1 MSNLKPSL
9 IAKVERSIGEAE
21 HCFEELKMEES
32 IDKDFDHQLF
42 IASQKDFAPLLR
54 CNTDEFNE
62 AFGIIAD
69 PPFDKESLLKSSDYT
84 GFTISVKEDKEEQR
98 KLRLARGPLIEN
110 LKTLLV
116 VDKDDQEAKNVEPL
130 DFFTKT
136 EVLRATV
143 LEPDPYSGVNN
154 VRSGLEVVIR
164 KGDGNVKYCFMSHE
178 FCEWKIL
185 DQSEE
190 SKGDS
195 NSWLVDAAEIVRVKD
210 KGPYIRLSIDEEHNV
225 FFCPRIPDL
234 QMEKLHRFMTE

>member
-1 MSNLKPSL
+1 MG
-9 IAKVERSIGEAE
+9 R
-21 HCFEELKMEES
+21 
-32 IDKDFDHQLF
+32 IDKDFDQLF
-42 IASQKDFAPLLR
+42 NASQNGFAPLVR

-62 AFGIIAD
+62 AFGITAD
-69 PPFDKESLLKSSDYT
+69 ARFDKESLLKSSVYS

-98 KLRLARGPLIEN
+98 KLRLSRGPIIAN

-116 VDKDDQEAKNVEPL
+116 VDKIDEEAKSVEPL

-143 LEPDPYSGVNN
+143 LDPDPYSGVND
-154 VRSGLEVVIR
+154 VRSGLEVVVR
-164 KGDGNVKYCFMSHE
+164 KGEGEVQYCFMSHE
-178 FCEWKIL
+178 FCEWQIL

-195 NSWLVDAAEIVRVKD
+195 KSWLVDAAEIVRVKD
-210 KGPYIRLSIDEEHNV
+210 KGPYIRLSIDEEHDV

-234 QMEKLHRFMTE
+234 RMENCID